1 MRHQESA
8 TQSSRDAVIL
18 GQLYQVHIIAGHLKR
33 RVPPSV
39 TMDDLISAGTIG
51 LIQAVDRFDPS
62 HGIKLK
68 TFAERRI
75 LGAMLDLLRREDPLS
90 RSERRRVRTG
100 NCEPV
105 RIESLEQLSIE
116 KQGSIPAANTP
127 SPLEQAMTTDLE
139 CRVSAQ
145 RTKLST
151 TEQQVLSLRYK
162 DGLTNVAIGLR
173 LSLHESRVSQ
183 ISVHAVR
190 KLQQMLAPKDRGGAA

>member
-8 TQSSRDAVIL
+8 TRPSRDAVIL

-33 RVPPSV
+33 RVPASV

-75 LGAMLDLLRREDPLS
+75 HGGMLDLLRREDPLS
-90 RSERRRVRTG
+90 RSERRSVRTG
-100 NCEPV
+100 KCEPV
-105 RIESLEQLSIE
+105 RIESLDQLSIE

-139 CRVSAQ
+139 RRVSAQ

-151 TEQQVLSLRYK
+151 TEQRVLSLRYE

-183 ISVHAVR
+183 ISFNAVR
-190 KLQQMLAPKDRGGAA
+190 KLQQMLAPKDREGAA